1 MAHRLGTVFLCCA
14 ALLVI
19 TLSAQDRQI
28 GGVGITIYEDINF
41 KGRNAT
47 VRDAIPDL
55 TRSGLFRQISS
66 LRVTPGELWEGCEDR
81 QLPGALPGVF
91 SLRVRFAQ
99 SDLER
104 PDRVVAP
111 STRWELDRGEYRREA
126 SMIFVRHSLIGIS
139 IVLCATLVSA
149 AHSAIAQGVVMQRNV
164 SLSMAK
170 AIAEAT
176 VAECKSKGFNTSAV
190 VVDRAGQ
197 VLVILRDESASPQ
210 TTEMAR
216 RKAYTARMFRTTTL
230 EFQKRTANDPA
241 LAPQRD
247 VADILAL
254 GGGVPIQIG
263 TETIGGV
270 GSSGSSQETDDA
282 CAKAGVA
289 KVADLLK

>member
-1 MAHRLGTVFLCCA
+1 
-14 ALLVI
+14 
-19 TLSAQDRQI
+19 
-28 GGVGITIYEDINF
+28 
-41 KGRNAT
+41 
-47 VRDAIPDL
+47 
-55 TRSGLFRQISS
+55 
-66 LRVTPGELWEGCEDR
+66 
-81 QLPGALPGVF
+81 
-91 SLRVRFAQ
+91 
-99 SDLER
+99 
-104 PDRVVAP
+104 
-111 STRWELDRGEYRREA
+111 
-126 SMIFVRHSLIGIS
+126 MIFVRHSLIGIS
-139 IVLCATLVSA
+139 IVLCGTLVSA

-210 TTEMAR
+210 TAEMAR

-230 EFQKRTANDPA
+230 EFQKRTASDPA